1 MASLRLKRE
10 VPPGCRSHQASPSTE
25 GVLRLTST
33 AQSSAAKFCLNL
45 ADIRQAAE
53 RIRPHVLMTPAVDA
67 WHLHQ
72 ELGCRLSLK
81 CENLQY
87 GFAFKARGACNAVFS
102 LSDDDATK
110 GVVTHSSGNH
120 AAALARAAV
129 LRGIKA
135 HIVMPHNSARVK
147 LEAVRNL
154 GVEPILCEPDSAS
167 REATASAVQQQTG
180 ATMIHPFNDARVIA
194 GQGTAALEI
203 LRQVPDVDT
212 IIVPVGGGGLLAGTL
227 MTIKSIRP
235 DVRVFAAEPAWADDA
250 FRSLK
255 AGSIQP
261 ALRTDT
267 IADGLR
273 TPLGTLTFPIIQHFV
288 DDVLCADE
296 ATIIRATAL
305 LAQRCRMVAEP
316 SGAVPLSAILQHGHL
331 FLGSKTVAL
340 ISGGNL
346 DDLRL
351 LD

>member
-1 MASLRLKRE
+1 M
-10 VPPGCRSHQASPSTE
+10 RSVEAAGYTK
-25 GVLRLTST
+25 GVLRLTSI
-33 AQSSAAKFCLNL
+33 AQSSSVKFCLDL

-53 RIRPHVLMTPAVDA
+53 RIRPYVLLTPVVDA

-102 LSDDDATK
+102 LSDEEAAR

-129 LRGIKA
+129 LRGLQA
-135 HIVMPHNSARVK
+135 HIVMPHNSARIK
-147 LEAVRNL
+147 LDAVRSL

-212 IIVPVGGGGLLAGTL
+212 IVVPVGGGGLLAGTL
-227 MTIKSIRP
+227 LTIKSIRP
-235 DVRVFAAEPAWADDA
+235 DIRVFAAEPAWADDA
-250 FRSLK
+250 FRSLR

-288 DDVLCADE
+288 DDILCVDE
-296 ATIIRATAL
+296 DTILRVTAT
-305 LAQRCRMVAEP
+305 LAQRCRIVAEP
-316 SGAVPLSAILQHGHL
+316 SGAVSLGAIFQHGHL
-331 FLGSKTVAL
+331 FSGAKTVAL

-351 LD
+351 LGKMV

>member
-1 MASLRLKRE
+1 M
-10 VPPGCRSHQASPSTE
+10 T
-25 GVLRLTST
+25 TT
-33 AQSSAAKFCLNL
+33 AQHPAAKFCLDL

-53 RIRPHVLMTPAVDA
+53 RIRPHVLMTPVVEA
-67 WHLHQ
+67 WQLHQ
-72 ELGCRLSLK
+72 ETGCRLNLK

-87 GFAFKARGACNAVFS
+87 GFAFKARGACNAVFG
-102 LSDDDATK
+102 LSDEEAAR

-129 LRGIKA
+129 LRGLKA
-135 HIVMPHNSARVK
+135 HIMMPRNSAGIK
-147 LEAVRNL
+147 LEAVRSL

-180 ATMIHPFNDARVIA
+180 ATMVHPFNDARVIA

-212 IIVPVGGGGLLAGTL
+212 VVVPVGGGGLLAGTL
-227 MTIKSIRP
+227 LTIKSIRP

-250 FRSLK
+250 FRSLR
-255 AGSIQP
+255 AGRIQP

-267 IADGLR
+267 VADGLR

-288 DDVLCADE
+288 DDILCVDE
-296 ATIIRATAL
+296 STILHATAM
-305 LAQRCRMVAEP
+305 LAQRCRLVAEP
-316 SGAVPLSAILQHGHL
+316 SGAVPLGAILQHRHL
-331 FLGSKTVAL
+331 FLGTKTVAL

-346 DDLRL
+346 DDLCL
-351 LD
+351 LTK

>member
-1 MASLRLKRE
+1 M
-10 VPPGCRSHQASPSTE
+10 TN
-25 GVLRLTST
+25 TSSDQQT
-33 AQSSAAKFCLNL
+33 QFCIELS
-45 ADIRQAAE
+45 DIRQAAE
-53 RIRPHVLMTPAVDA
+53 RIHAHVLMTPVVDA
-67 WHLHQ
+67 WRLHQ
-72 ELGCRLSLK
+72 ELGCRLQLK

-102 LSDDDATK
+102 LSEEDAGK

-129 LRGIKA
+129 LRGLKA

-147 LEAVRNL
+147 LEAVRIL
-154 GVEPILCEPDSAS
+154 GVEPILCEPDSTS
-167 REATASAVQQQTG
+167 REATAAEVQRQTG

-194 GQGTAALEI
+194 GQGTVALEI

-227 MTIKSIRP
+227 MAVKSTRP
-235 DVRVFAAEPAWADDA
+235 DIRVFAAEPAWADDA
-250 FRSLK
+250 WRSLK
-255 AGSIQP
+255 SGNIEP

-273 TPLGTLTFPIIQHFV
+273 TPLGTLTFPIIKHFV
-288 DDVLCADE
+288 DDILCVDE
-296 ATIIRATAL
+296 AMILRATAMM
-305 LAQRCRMVAEP
+305 AQRCRLVAEP
-316 SGAVPLSAILQHGHL
+316 SGAIPLGAILQHATT
-331 FLGSKTVAL
+331 FAGSKTVAL

-351 LD
+351 VG

>member
-1 MASLRLKRE
+1 M
-10 VPPGCRSHQASPSTE
+10 
-25 GVLRLTST
+25 TSI
-33 AQSSAAKFCLNL
+33 AQSSSVKFCLDL
-45 ADIRQAAE
+45 ADVRQAAE
-53 RIRPHVLMTPAVDA
+53 RIRPYVLLTPVVDA

-102 LSDDDATK
+102 LSDEEAAR

-129 LRGIKA
+129 LRRLQA
-135 HIVMPHNSARVK
+135 HIVMPHNSARIK
-147 LEAVRNL
+147 LDAVRSL

-167 REATASAVQQQTG
+167 REATASAVQQQTR

-212 IIVPVGGGGLLAGTL
+212 IVVPVGGGGLLAGTL
-227 MTIKSIRP
+227 LTIKSIRP
-235 DVRVFAAEPAWADDA
+235 DIRVFAAEPAWADDA
-250 FRSLK
+250 FRSLRL
-255 AGSIQP
+255 GSIQP

-288 DDVLCADE
+288 DGILCVDE
-296 ATIIRATAL
+296 ETILRVTAT
-305 LAQRCRMVAEP
+305 LAQRCRIVAEP
-316 SGAVPLSAILQHGHL
+316 SGAVSLGAIFQHAHL
-331 FLGSKTVAL
+331 FSGSKTVAL

-346 DDLRL
+346 DDFRL
-351 LD
+351 LGKTV

>member
-1 MASLRLKRE
+1 MTQRLAAGRTK
-10 VPPGCRSHQASPSTE
+10 

-33 AQSSAAKFCLNL
+33 AKASAATFCTDL

-53 RIRPHVLMTPAVDA
+53 RIRPHVLLTPIVEA
-67 WHLHQ
+67 WQLHP

-81 CENLQY
+81 CESLQY

-102 LSDDDATK
+102 LSNDEAAR

-129 LRGIKA
+129 LRGLKA
-135 HIVMPHNSARVK
+135 HIVMPHNSARIK
-147 LEAVRNL
+147 LEAVRSL

-167 REATASAVQQQTG
+167 REATAFTVQQQTG

-212 IIVPVGGGGLLAGTL
+212 IVVPVGGGGLLAGTL
-227 MTIKSIRP
+227 LTIKSVRP

-255 AGSIQP
+255 VGKIQP

-273 TPLGTLTFPIIQHFV
+273 TPLGTLTFPVIQHFV
-288 DDVLCADE
+288 NDILCVDE
-296 ATIIRATAL
+296 ATILRATAM
-305 LAQRCRMVAEP
+305 LAHRCRLVAEP
-316 SGAVPLSAILQHGHL
+316 SGAVPLGAILQHGRL
-331 FLGSKTVAL
+331 FSGTKTVAL

-351 LD
+351 LGKMD

>member
-1 MASLRLKRE
+1 MTNT
-10 VPPGCRSHQASPSTE
+10 SP
-25 GVLRLTST
+25 
-33 AQSSAAKFCLNL
+33 AQRPQFCIQLN
-45 ADIRQAAE
+45 DIRQAAE
-53 RIRPHVLMTPAVDA
+53 RIRPHVLMTPAVEA
-67 WHLHQ
+67 WRLHQ
-72 ELGCRLSLK
+72 ELGCRLHFK

-102 LSDDDATK
+102 LSDEDAAK

-120 AAALARAAV
+120 AAALARGAV
-129 LRGIKA
+129 LRGLKA

-147 LEAVRNL
+147 LEAVRSL

-167 REATASAVQQQTG
+167 REATAADVQRQTG

-227 MTIKSIRP
+227 MAVKSIRP
-235 DVRVFAAEPAWADDA
+235 DIRVFAAEPAWADDA
-250 FRSLK
+250 CRSLK
-255 AGSIQP
+255 SGNIEP

-288 DDVLCADE
+288 DDVLCVDE
-296 ATIIRATAL
+296 ATILRATAR
-305 LAQRCRMVAEP
+305 LAQRCRLVAEP
-316 SGAVPLSAILQHGHL
+316 SGAVPLGAIMQHGTM
-331 FLGSKTVAL
+331 FAGSNTVAL
-340 ISGGNL
+340 VSGGNI
-346 DDLRL
+346 DDLSL
-351 LD
+351 LA

>member
-1 MASLRLKRE
+1 M
-10 VPPGCRSHQASPSTE
+10 
-25 GVLRLTST
+25 TST
-33 AQSSAAKFCLNL
+33 AQSSAAKFCLDLADICLDL

-53 RIRPHVLMTPAVDA
+53 RIRPHVLMTPVVDA
-67 WHLHQ
+67 WQLHQ

-102 LSDDDATK
+102 LSDDEAAR

-129 LRGIKA
+129 LRGLKA
-135 HIVMPHNSARVK
+135 HIVMPHNSARIK
-147 LEAVRNL
+147 LEAVRRL
-154 GVEPILCEPDSAS
+154 GIEPILCEPDSAS

-212 IIVPVGGGGLLAGTL
+212 IVVPVGGGGLLAGTL
-227 MTIKSIRP
+227 LTIKSIRP

-250 FRSLK
+250 FLK

-273 TPLGTLTFPIIQHFV
+273 TPLGTLTFPIIQRFV
-288 DDVLCADE
+288 DDILCVDE
-296 ATIIRATAL
+296 STILRATAM
-305 LAQRCRMVAEP
+305 LAQRCRLVAEP
-316 SGAVPLSAILQHGHL
+316 SGAVPLGAMLQHRHL
-331 FLGSKTVAL
+331 FSGSKTVAL

-351 LD
+351 LEKAD

>member
-1 MASLRLKRE
+1 M
-10 VPPGCRSHQASPSTE
+10 
-25 GVLRLTST
+25 TST
-33 AQSSAAKFCLNL
+33 AKSSAAPTSAAKFCLDL
-45 ADIRQAAE
+45 TDIRQAAE
-53 RIRPHVLMTPAVDA
+53 RIRPYVLMTPVVEA
-67 WHLHQ
+67 WHVHQ
-72 ELGCRLSLK
+72 ELDCRLSLK

-102 LSDDDATK
+102 LSDDEAAR

-129 LRGIKA
+129 LRGLTA
-135 HIVMPHNSARVK
+135 HIVMPHNSARIK
-147 LEAVRNL
+147 LEAVRSL

-167 REATASAVQQQTG
+167 REAIASAVQQQTG

-212 IIVPVGGGGLLAGTL
+212 IVVPVGGGGLLAGTL
-227 MTIKSIRP
+227 LTIKSIRP

-250 FRSLK
+250 FRSRK

-288 DDVLCADE
+288 DDILCVDE
-296 ATIIRATAL
+296 ATILHATAM
-305 LAQRCRMVAEP
+305 LAHRCRLVAEP
-316 SGAVPLSAILQHGHL
+316 SGAVPLGAILQHGPL
-331 FLGSKTVAL
+331 FSGTKTVAL

-351 LD
+351 LGKTD

>member
-1 MASLRLKRE
+1 MTNISSVERL
-10 VPPGCRSHQASPSTE
+10 Q
-25 GVLRLTST
+25 
-33 AQSSAAKFCLNL
+33 FCIGLN
-45 ADIRQAAE
+45 DIRQAAE
-53 RIRPHVLMTPAVDA
+53 RIRPHVLMTPAVEA
-67 WHLHQ
+67 WRLHQ
-72 ELGCRLSLK
+72 ELGCRLHFK

-102 LSDDDATK
+102 LSDEDAAK

-129 LRGIKA
+129 LRGLKA

-147 LEAVRNL
+147 LEAVRSL

-167 REATASAVQQQTG
+167 REATAADVQRQTG

-227 MTIKSIRP
+227 MAVKSIRP
-235 DVRVFAAEPAWADDA
+235 DIRVFAAEPAWADDA
-250 FRSLK
+250 CRSLK
-255 AGSIQP
+255 SGNIEP

-288 DDVLCADE
+288 DEILCVDE
-296 ATIIRATAL
+296 ATILRATAM
-305 LAQRCRMVAEP
+305 LAQRCRLVAEP
-316 SGAVPLSAILQHGHL
+316 SGAVPLGAMFQHPAM
-331 FLGSKTVAL
+331 FAGSKTVAL

-346 DDLRL
+346 DDLGL
-351 LD
+351 LA

>member
-1 MASLRLKRE
+1 
-10 VPPGCRSHQASPSTE
+10 
-25 GVLRLTST
+25 
-33 AQSSAAKFCLNL
+33 
-45 ADIRQAAE
+45 
-53 RIRPHVLMTPAVDA
+53 MTPAVEA
-67 WHLHQ
+67 WRLHQ
-72 ELGCRLSLK
+72 ELGCRLHLK

-102 LSDDDATK
+102 LSDEDAAK

-129 LRGIKA
+129 LRGLEA

-147 LEAVRNL
+147 LEAVRSL

-167 REATASAVQQQTG
+167 REATAADVQRQTG

-212 IIVPVGGGGLLAGTL
+212 MIVPVGGGGLLAGTL
-227 MTIKSIRP
+227 MAVKSIRP
-235 DVRVFAAEPAWADDA
+235 DIRVFAAEPAWADDA
-250 FRSLK
+250 WRSLK
-255 AGSIQP
+255 SGKIEP

-288 DDVLCADE
+288 DEILCVDE
-296 ATIIRATAL
+296 ATILRATAM
-305 LAQRCRMVAEP
+305 LAQRCRLVAEP
-316 SGAVPLSAILQHGHL
+316 SGVVPLGAILQHATM
-331 FLGSKTVAL
+331 FAGSKTVAL

-351 LD
+351 PA

>member
-1 MASLRLKRE
+1 M
-10 VPPGCRSHQASPSTE
+10 SP
-25 GVLRLTST
+25 T
-33 AQSSAAKFCLNL
+33 AQSSADKYCINL

-53 RIRPHVLMTPAVDA
+53 RIRPHVLMTPIVEA
-67 WHLHQ
+67 WQLHQ

-102 LSDDDATK
+102 LSEDEAAR

-129 LRGIKA
+129 LRGLTA

-147 LEAVRNL
+147 LEAVRSL

-167 REATASAVQQQTG
+167 REATASAVQQRTG

-227 MTIKSIRP
+227 LAVKSIRP
-235 DVRVFAAEPAWADDA
+235 DIRVFAAEPAWADDA

-255 AGSIQP
+255 SGTIEP

-273 TPLGTLTFPIIQHFV
+273 TPLGTLTFPVIQRFV
-288 DDVLCADE
+288 DEVLRVEE
-296 ATIIRATAL
+296 ATIQRATAM
-305 LAQRCRMVAEP
+305 LAWRCRLIAEP
-316 SGAVPLSAILQHGHL
+316 SGAVPLGAILQHNQL
-331 FLGSKTVAL
+331 FKGSKTVAL

-346 DDLRL
+346 DDGRL
-351 LD
+351 LIV

>member
-1 MASLRLKRE
+1 M
-10 VPPGCRSHQASPSTE
+10 SP
-25 GVLRLTST
+25 T
-33 AQSSAAKFCLNL
+33 AQTSAEKFCINL

-53 RIRPHVLMTPAVDA
+53 RIRPHVLMTPVVDA
-67 WHLHQ
+67 WQLHQ
-72 ELGCRLSLK
+72 ELGCHLSLK

-102 LSDDDATK
+102 LSEDEAAC

-129 LRGIKA
+129 LRGLKA

-147 LEAVRNL
+147 LDAVRRL

-167 REATASAVQQQTG
+167 REASAAAVQQSTG

-212 IIVPVGGGGLLAGTL
+212 IVVPVGGGGLLAGTL

-250 FRSLK
+250 FRSLN

-273 TPLGTLTFPIIQHFV
+273 TPLGTLTFPIIQRFV
-288 DDVLCADE
+288 DEILCVDE
-296 ATIIRATAL
+296 SMILRATAK
-305 LAQRCRMVAEP
+305 LAHHCRLVAEP
-316 SGAVPLSAILQHGHL
+316 SGAVPLAAILQHSHVFSGAR
-331 FLGSKTVAL
+331 TVAL

-346 DDLRL
+346 DELQLLRE
-351 LD
+351 